1 MQIRMVKEN
10 GQVIDVCTI
19 HINYPVRFFRY

>member
-1 MQIRMVKEN
+1 MQICMVKEN

-19 HINYPVRFFRY
+19 HINYPARFFRY